1 MEAGTT
7 PLRSMEL
14 RNDARERNRRVLRN
28 DMTRLE
34 RTSET
39 GLRMTSM
46 TGCTAETLMATL
58 DTTTADLASAPKPN
72 GQVPDLKIFLFE
84 DLSRLTIE
92 CLGSKLNI
100 DPLFFREQIKSHAWH
115 NTRDMWATSPELTAT
130 MKRRQWVSIRN
141 VRLRYHESDDS
152 FQASRQAVSSFNM
165 NRRPDHD
172 DNHCNRIDRPG
183 MNVSITRTQTG
194 IWINRDT
201 KRNKAQQIA
210 FRRRAG

>member
-1 MEAGTT
+1 
-7 PLRSMEL
+7 MEL

-100 DPLFFREQIKSHAWH
+100 DPLFFREQIESHAWH

-130 MKRRQWVSIRN
+130 M
-141 VRLRYHESDDS
+141 SDGNG
-152 FQASRQAVSSFNM
+152 SRFGMSDCVITSRMTHSK
-165 NRRPDHD
+165 
-172 DNHCNRIDRPG
+172 RPG
-183 MNVSITRTQTG
+183 
-194 IWINRDT
+194 
-201 KRNKAQQIA
+201 KRLALST
-210 FRRRAG
+210 